1 MIIVISQSPHSGTW
15 WSTQKTKPSTL
26 PPLGQASSQAKRK
39 TKSLTKVQSGEQR
52 HLGPMVVTTYQ
63 PREPEDSHLKDK
75 LNSRKIQAKVRFMRS
90 MVRNQRTSLLEMR
103 QHKFFLRKLC
113 DKLVRA
119 IQDTEDST
127 ALRVRAMLQQQ
138 DALTVSPPIAPSP
151 GPPGPLQAASSI
163 QMLQVEQLNA
173 EVEKTQEEVNFLST
187 YMDHEYP
194 VRSLQIANLA
204 RQLQQ
209 AKDDQQDELDNLA
222 EMRRMVLELLSAKI
236 WKKKEKILSS
246 LAMRTLQPHEE
257 ALLQKTQ
264 DSQYRQRCRGTV
276 MEVSG
281 QEGDGPSEGWG
292 SPEPPPAAGPRAHYP
307 LSVFSPQDTAASW
320 CSGPVLNREVS
331 SGVQPVLGTK
341 PTSCSQVTLLLCIR
355 PSLPFIGG
363 HPASPSS
370 PHAPPVSSLTS

>member
-1 MIIVISQSPHSGTW
+1 MEVSKIVIPSHSGA
-15 WSTQKTKPSTL
+15 KTKPSTL

-39 TKSLTKVQSGEQR
+39 TKSLTKVQSETYYQ
-52 HLGPMVVTTYQ
+52 PMVVTTYQ

-151 GPPGPLQAASSI
+151 ERIPELKS
-163 QMLQVEQLNA
+163 LQVEQLNA

-246 LAMRTLQPHEE
+246 LAM
-257 ALLQKTQ
+257 
-264 DSQYRQRCRGTV
+264 
-276 MEVSG
+276 VSG
-281 QEGDGPSEGWG
+281 QLLWGVSGSHPS
-292 SPEPPPAAGPRAHYP
+292 PAAFPVLSSSTPDPQPSAAALEEVPRA
-307 LSVFSPQDTAASW
+307 QAS
-320 CSGPVLNREVS
+320 
-331 SGVQPVLGTK
+331 
-341 PTSCSQVTLLLCIR
+341 
-355 PSLPFIGG
+355 SLPTEN
-363 HPASPSS
+363 PA
-370 PHAPPVSSLTS
+370 AP

>member
-1 MIIVISQSPHSGTW
+1 PWQ

-39 TKSLTKVQSGEQR
+39 TKSLTKVQSVTYYQ
-52 HLGPMVVTTYQ
+52 PTVVTTYQ

-75 LNSRKIQAKVRFMRS
+75 FNSRKIQAKVRFMRS

-103 QHKFFLRKLC
+103 QRKFFLGKLC

-138 DALTVSPPIAPSP
+138 DTLTNIIDILEYSNKKRIQQ
-151 GPPGPLQAASSI
+151 LQSELQEWEDKEESKI
-163 QMLQVEQLNA
+163 NCLELQVEQLNA
-173 EVEKTQEEVNFLST
+173 KVEKTQEEVNFLST

-194 VRSLQIANLA
+194 VRSVQIANLV

-222 EMRRMVLELLSAKI
+222 EMRRMVLELLSAEI
-236 WKKKEKILSS
+236 WKKKEKILRS

-264 DSQYRQRCRGTV
+264 DSQHRRRCRGTV
-276 MEVSG
+276 TEFIDELKGRLPELKAEVEELRARR
-281 QEGDGPSEGWG
+281 QEP
-292 SPEPPPAAGPRAHYP
+292 
-307 LSVFSPQDTAASW
+307 
-320 CSGPVLNREVS
+320 REV
-331 SGVQPVLGTK
+331 VFKDVLLRRPKCT
-341 PTSCSQVTLLLCIR
+341 PDMDVILNLPEEELL
-355 PSLPFIGG
+355 F
-363 HPASPSS
+363 
-370 PHAPPVSSLTS
+370 